1 MIPLRSSIHL
11 YDNWTI
17 YFITH
22 NLSSQISILK
32 INTEIIHKKNRKL
45 KPYRDHVKQLPN
57 RLL

>member
-17 YFITH
+17 YFITN

-32 INTEIIHKKNRKL
+32 INTEIIHKNRIL
-45 KPYRDHVKQLPN
+45 KPYGDHVKQLPN

>member
-17 YFITH
+17 YFITN

-32 INTEIIHKKNRKL
+32 INTEINHKNRVL
-45 KPYRDHVKQLPN
+45 KPYGDHVKQLPN

>member
-32 INTEIIHKKNRKL
+32 INTEIIHKNRVL
-45 KPYRDHVKQLPN
+45 EPYGDHVKQLPN